1 MVALTLNT
9 NMSSMNAQ
17 RHLDSVQAE
26 LGDTIDRIATGVKI
40 HDAKDGG
47 AELTLTENIRADILA
62 LDQGAKNLKDYCYL
76 KALTDEGDNTVS
88 ASSSC

>member
-47 AELTLTENIRADILA
+47 AELTLTENNKYLLLLYYIFLF
-62 LDQGAKNLKDYCYL
+62 LESKNFE
-76 KALTDEGDNTVS
+76 T
-88 ASSSC
+88 